1 MVSNQWLAIGRVA
14 FGGFATRQNVQWETI
29 DFYGGLRD
37 SARIV

>member
-1 MVSNQWLAIGRVA
+1 MLSSQWLAIGHVA
-14 FGGFATRQNVQWETI
+14 FGGFATRQNDRWETI

>member
-1 MVSNQWLAIGRVA
+1 MLSNQWLAIGRVA
-14 FGGFATRQNVQWETI
+14 FDGFESRQNDRWETI